1 MTISLIFYIYMQ
13 TLSIKVTSKS
23 KNFYYIYYKWTS
35 WMRTHCTYAGKILGA
50 KIQKKSDLHKF
61 ICVF

>member
-1 MTISLIFYIYMQ
+1 MQ

-23 KNFYYIYYKWTS
+23 KIFYYKRTL
-35 WMRTHCTYAGKILGA
+35 WMRTQCTYASTILGA